1 MRGWRPTLNGVL
13 ARRIVQTAALLLFFG
28 LILSARR
35 HGDAGPSV
43 WWQGFFLLDPLVLL
57 LTWLAGHAVP
67 AVLLLSLA
75 TVGVTILLG
84 RVFCGWFC
92 PLGTIHAIAGRFLE
106 FCWPRR
112 KRPEHWSRW
121 QLTKYYLLF
130 AVLLSAVCG
139 VHWGAMLDPLVLLY
153 RTTVA
158 ALLPGMQW
166 ALEDGSNVLG
176 LSEPARQ
183 LLREH
188 VTEVERQAFYGS
200 GLILGIFVALLALNR
215 WRPRFWCRYLCP
227 LGALLGAAALRPF
240 LRRRVDAGSCNR
252 CDLCALNCHGAAA
265 ATPGG
270 DWLAAECFG
279 CLNCTSA
286 CRRGS
291 LGFRLAWPWQ
301 ASPATGPGTAVNR
314 SRRRF
319 LSGLRGIAGAA
330 TGGLAAMFLFRATP
344 QSRGSTGSEN
354 LVRPPGS
361 LAEREFLKRC
371 TACGLC
377 MRICPS
383 GCLQPTLGEAGL
395 EGLWTP
401 HVVPRIGRCEY
412 DCTLCG
418 HTCPTGAIAPLTIDE
433 KHAVKIG
440 IALVDHSR
448 CIPYAYARD
457 CGTCVEAC
465 PFPEKA
471 IRLVDVEVQFHD
483 GKRQRSKIVSQPV
496 VDPDRCTGCGGCVK
510 ECTFKDEPAIRVV
523 SANETRNPSDKP
535 FLDMQQ
541 KPTGKQPEATASPP
555 GENPYGGS

>member
-1 MRGWRPTLNGVL
+1 MKGWRPTLNGVL
-13 ARRIVQTAALLLFFG
+13 ARRIVQAAALLLFFG
-28 LILSARR
+28 LILAARR

-67 AVLLLSLA
+67 AALLLSLA
-75 TVGVTILLG
+75 TVAVTILLG

-92 PLGTIHAIAGRFLE
+92 PWGRSTPSPGGSSTSAGRGGSGRNIGRAGNWRSIT
-106 FCWPRR
+106 CCSRCCCRR
-112 KRPEHWSRW
+112 PAASIGARCSIRWS
-121 QLTKYYLLF
+121 
-130 AVLLSAVCG
+130 C
-139 VHWGAMLDPLVLLY
+139 LY

-158 ALLPGMQW
+158 VLLPGMQW

-188 VTEVERQAFYGS
+188 VTEVEHQAFLGS
-200 GLILGIFVALLALNR
+200 GLILAVFVALLALNR

-240 LRRRVDAGSCNR
+240 LRRRVARGELQPVRPVRIELPWRRLGDARRRLAGRRVLRLPQLHGRVPSRKPGFPPGVALAGDAGRRVRHGIRTARGGGFSAV
-252 CDLCALNCHGAAA
+252 CAAL
-265 ATPGG
+265 
-270 DWLAAECFG
+270 
-279 CLNCTSA
+279 
-286 CRRGS
+286 RG
-291 LGFRLAWPWQ
+291 RPRAAWP
-301 ASPATGPGTAVNR
+301 
-314 SRRRF
+314 
-319 LSGLRGIAGAA
+319 
-330 TGGLAAMFLFRATP
+330 AMVLFRATP

-354 LVRPPGS
+354 LVRPPGA

-377 MRICPS
+377 MRICPT

-401 HVVPRIGRCEY
+401 RVVPRIGRCEY

-440 IALVDHSR
+440 IALRRPLAVHSLCLR
-448 CIPYAYARD
+448 PRLRD
-457 CGTCVEAC
+457 MRRGLPLPGEG
-465 PFPEKA
+465 
-471 IRLVDVEVQFHD
+471 D
-483 GKRQRSKIVSQPV
+483 
-496 VDPDRCTGCGGCVK
+496 
-510 ECTFKDEPAIRVV
+510 
-523 SANETRNPSDKP
+523 
-535 FLDMQQ
+535 
-541 KPTGKQPEATASPP
+541 PP
-555 GENPYGGS
+555 GRRRSAVP

>member
-1 MRGWRPTLNGVL
+1 M
-13 ARRIVQTAALLLFFG
+13 LLFFG
-28 LILSARR
+28 LILATRR
-35 HGDAGPSV
+35 HGDAGTNV

-67 AVLLLSLA
+67 AALLLSLA
-75 TVGVTILLG
+75 TVAVTVLLG

-130 AVLLSAVCG
+130 AVLLSAACG

-166 ALEDGSNVLG
+166 ALEDGSNLLG

-188 VTEVERQAFYGS
+188 VTEVEHQAFYGS
-200 GLILGIFVALLALNR
+200 GLILAVFVGLLALNR

-227 LGALLGAAALRPF
+227 LGASVGSGGSAALPAETRGTPE
-240 LRRRVDAGSCNR
+240 LQPVRSVRVELPRRRHGDTRRRLAG
-252 CDLCALNCHGAAA
+252 
-265 ATPGG
+265 
-270 DWLAAECFG
+270 
-279 CLNCTSA
+279 
-286 CRRGS
+286 RRV
-291 LGFRLAWPWQ
+291 FRLPQ
-301 ASPATGPGTAVNR
+301 LHGRLP
-314 SRRRF
+314 SRKSWFPPRMA
-319 LSGLRGIAGAA
+319 LAGIAGLRARHGAWTARGGDSLPVCAA
-330 TGGLAAMFLFRATP
+330 LPGRPRAVWPPCFSSVPTP

-377 MRICPS
+377 MRVCPT

-395 EGLWTP
+395 EGIWTP
-401 HVVPRIGRCEY
+401 RVVPRIGRCEY

-433 KHAVKIG
+433 KHATKIG

-483 GKRQRSKIVSQPV
+483 GKRQRTKVVSQP
-496 VDPDRCTGCGGCVK
+496 DGR
-510 ECTFKDEPAIRVV
+510 
-523 SANETRNPSDKP
+523 S
-535 FLDMQQ
+535 
-541 KPTGKQPEATASPP
+541 
-555 GENPYGGS
+555 GSLHRLRGLREGMYVQG

>member
-1 MRGWRPTLNGVL
+1 MKGWRGTLSGVV
-13 ARRIVQTAALLLFFG
+13 ARRTVQAAALLLFFG
-28 LILSARR
+28 LVLAARR
-35 HGDAGPSV
+35 HGDAGPSA

-67 AVLLLSLA
+67 AVLWLSLA
-75 TVGVTILLG
+75 TVALTVLLG

-92 PLGTIHAIAGRFLE
+92 PLGTIHAIAGRFLD

-112 KRPEHWSRW
+112 KQPEHWSRW
-121 QLTKYYLLF
+121 QLAKYYLLF
-130 AVLLSAVCG
+130 AVLLSAACG
-139 VHWGAMLDPLVLLY
+139 VHAGAVLDPLVLLY

-158 ALLPGMQW
+158 VLLPGVQW

-183 LLREH
+183 LLRER
-188 VTEVERQAFYGS
+188 VTEVEHQAFLGS
-200 GLILGIFVALLALNR
+200 GLILALFVALLALNR

-240 LRRRVDAGSCNR
+240 LRRVARESCNQ
-252 CDLCALNCHGAAA
+252 CELCGLNCQGAAA
-265 ATPGG
+265 VTPGG
-270 DWLAAECFG
+270 EWLAAECLG
-279 CLNCTSA
+279 CLNCTAA
-286 CRRGS
+286 CHRGS

-301 ASPATGPGTAVNR
+301 AAPACGSGTGLDR

-319 LSGLRGIAGAA
+319 LSGLRGLAGAA
-330 TGGLAAMFLFRATP
+330 AGGLAGMFLLRATP

-354 LVRPPGS
+354 LVRPPGA
-361 LAEREFLKRC
+361 LAEREFLQRC

-377 MRICPS
+377 MRICPT

-401 HVVPRIGRCEY
+401 RVVPRIGRCEY
-412 DCTLCG
+412 GCTLCG
-418 HTCPTGAIAPLTIDE
+418 HACPTGAIAALTIEE

-440 IALVDHSR
+440 IALIDRSR

-483 GKRQRSKIVSQPV
+483 GRRQRTKVVSQPM

-523 SANETRNPSDKP
+523 SANETRTPSVKP
-535 FLDMQQ
+535 FLDMQP
-541 KPTGKQPEATASPP
+541 KPAGKPPQPAASPP
-555 GENPYGGS
+555 GENPYVG